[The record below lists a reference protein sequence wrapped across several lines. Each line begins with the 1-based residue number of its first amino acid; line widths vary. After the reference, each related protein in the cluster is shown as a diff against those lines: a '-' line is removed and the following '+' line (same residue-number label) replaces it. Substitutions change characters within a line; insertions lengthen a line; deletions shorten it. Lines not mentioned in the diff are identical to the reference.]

1 MKKILK
7 ISLVLVAAAFMCN
20 PFSTNAGTCEY
31 QGILNGYCLLI
42 TERDPEG
49 DPIRSYLNCSETLP
63 EGQAGNFNCHREDII
78 T

>member
-7 ISLVLVAAAFMCN
+7 ISLVLVAAAFICN

-42 TERDPEG
+42 TEK
-49 DPIRSYLNCSETLP
+49 DPIRSYFNCSVTLP